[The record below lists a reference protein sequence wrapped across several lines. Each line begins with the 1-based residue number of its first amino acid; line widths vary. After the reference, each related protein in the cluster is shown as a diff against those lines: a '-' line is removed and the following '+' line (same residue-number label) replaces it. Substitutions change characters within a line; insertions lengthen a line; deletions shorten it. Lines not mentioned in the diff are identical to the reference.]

1 VPSLPNYRD
10 PKGVVCV
17 TFLNGVESVVYSRD
31 LSGPGARARIATPKP
46 SQSLYRR
53 FLRDTA
59 KAGLPPGPGPDEIV
73 TEDDLASLP
82 ATVRRYMEFMG
93 VAGRPKDWSFRA
105 RFVGR
110 FRLRPHADWLPAE
123 AWQYNTA
130 LEVGRVYRMR
140 IGFAF
145 MLPMTGKDTYLRGRG
160 QMLGKLVGLFKVA
173 EGHGDEFDIGGL
185 TTYLNDAVLLAPSF
199 LLGPNTNWSEV
210 DDDGFDVTLA
220 DGGRRVTARVSV
232 DERGA
237 PVDFSTTDRFADL
250 PGGLVRAKWTTP
262 TPVWLSGADRPVPGP
277 ASAVWHLAD
286 GPLPYIEGRFIPESI
301 AYNVAPGS

>member
-1 VPSLPNYRD
+1 
-10 PKGVVCV
+10 VV
-17 TFLNGVESVVYSRD
+17 
-31 LSGPGARARIATPKP
+31 
-46 SQSLYRR
+46 
-53 FLRDTA
+53 
-59 KAGLPPGPGPDEIV
+59 V
-73 TEDDLASLP
+73 TEGDLAELP
-82 ATVRRYMEFMG
+82 ATARRYMTFMG
-93 VAGRPKDWSFRA
+93 VPGRPRDWSLRA

-130 LEVGRVYRMR
+130 LEVGRVFTMR
-140 IGFAF
+140 IGFAGVF
-145 MLPMTGKDTYLRGRG
+145 PMIGNDTYLRGRG

-173 EGHGDEFDIGGL
+173 EGHGDEFDVGEL

-199 LLGPNTNWSEV
+199 LLGPNTTWAEV
-210 DDDGFDVTLA
+210 DDDSFDVTLA
-220 DGGRRVTARVSV
+220 DAGRHVTARVFV

-277 ASAVWHLAD
+277 FSAVWHLAD
-286 GPLPYIEGRFIPESI
+286 GPLPYIEGRLIPEDI
-301 AYNVAPGS
+301 AYNVAPGPDHR

>member
-1 VPSLPNYRD
+1 M
-10 PKGVVCV
+10 
-17 TFLNGVESVVYSRD
+17 ESVVYNRD
-31 LSGPGARARIATPKP
+31 SSGPGARARVAIPKP
-46 SQSLYRR
+46 NRSLYRR

-59 KAGLPPGPGPDEIV
+59 KAGLPSGPGSGEV
-73 TEDDLASLP
+73 VVEEDLADLP
-82 ATVRRYMEFMG
+82 ATAQRYMAFMG
-93 VAGRPKDWSFRA
+93 VLGRPRDWSLRA

-130 LEVGRVYRMR
+130 LEVGRVYSMR
-140 IGFAF
+140 VGFAG
-145 MLPMTGKDTYLRGRG
+145 MLPMMGKDTYLRGRG
-160 QMLGKLVGLFKVA
+160 QMLGKLLGLFKVA
-173 EGHGDEFDIGGL
+173 EGHGDEFDLGEL

-199 LLGPNTNWSEV
+199 LLGPNTTWAEV
-210 DDDGFDVTLA
+210 DDDSFDVTLA
-220 DGGRRVTARVSV
+220 DAGRRVTARIFI

-262 TPVWLSGADRPVPGP
+262 TPVWLSGAGRPVPGP
-277 ASAVWHLAD
+277 VSAVWHLAD
-286 GPLPYIEGRFIPESI
+286 GPLPYIEGRLIPDSI